1 MRNNPDKQKK
11 ERFRLQIWGL
21 SRILRWIFLT
31 VIVWWLFRN
40 THADIPAAQLNT
52 VYATPD
58 SRFVEVNGMMVHC
71 RVSGSGDP
79 LVLLHDAQSSLHTW
93 DGWIDTLRPH
103 YRVVSVDLPGFGLTG
118 PHPRGSY
125 SAFMYVEF
133 LDSLAVKL
141 GLERFHLAGN
151 GLGAQIA
158 WQYASEKPQ
167 RVNKLILMNAP
178 GFEAKSKTP
187 MDYLSSTPVLNRLF
201 WRITPEAGIRIFLE
215 QVYADDKAVTDSLVK
230 RHFDLL
236 LHPGNRKAY
245 TARASV
251 KDNRPPVMSFIR
263 EIKSPTLIVWGAEDA
278 VISPEHAYQFH
289 QNIPGSALRIYPNT
303 GHWPQEENPE
313 RTVSEARAFL
323 EGRF

>member
-1 MRNNPDKQKK
+1 MRNNPDQQKK
-11 ERFRLQIWGL
+11 ERFRLRIWGL
-21 SRILRWIFLT
+21 SRILRWIFLI
-31 VIVWWLFRN
+31 VIAWWLFRN
-40 THADIPAAQLNT
+40 THSDIPAEQLKA
-52 VYATPD
+52 VYAGSD
-58 SRFVEVNGMMVHC
+58 SKFVAVYGMQAHC
-71 RVSGSGDP
+71 RITGEGDP
-79 LVLLHDAQSSLHTW
+79 VVLLHDAQSSLHTW

-103 YRVVSVDLPGFGLTG
+103 YKVVCVDLPGFGLTG

-125 SAFMYVEF
+125 SAFMYAEF
-133 LDSLAVKL
+133 LDSLAEKL

-167 RVNKLILMNAP
+167 KVNKLILMNAP
-178 GFEAKSKTP
+178 GFEEKSKTP
-187 MDYLSSTPVLNRLF
+187 MDYLSSTPVVNRLL
-201 WRITPEAGIRIFLE
+201 WRITPESGIRIFLE
-215 QVYADDKAVTDSLVK
+215 KIYADDKEVTDTLVK

-245 TARASV
+245 TDRASV

-263 EIKSPTLIVWGAEDA
+263 EIKAPTLIVWGAEDA

-313 RTVSEARAFL
+313 RTASEARAFL

>member
-1 MRNNPDKQKK
+1 MRYNPDKQKK

-21 SRILRWIFLT
+21 SRILRWVFLIIT
-31 VIVWWLFRN
+31 VWWLFRN
-40 THADIPAAQLNT
+40 THNDIPAEQLQT
-52 VYATPD
+52 VYSCPD
-58 SRFVEVNGMMVHC
+58 SRFVEVYGIMAHC
-71 RVSGSGDP
+71 RIAGKGEPV
-79 LVLLHDAQSSLHTW
+79 VLLHDAQSSLHTW
-93 DGWIDTLRPH
+93 DGWMDTLTP
-103 YRVVSVDLPGFGLTG
+103 YYKVISVDLPGFGLTG

-133 LDSLAVKL
+133 LDSLTAKL
-141 GLERFHLAGN
+141 GLERFHLVGN

-167 RVNKLILMNAP
+167 KVNKLILMNAP
-178 GFEAKSKTP
+178 GFEEKTKTL
-187 MDYLSSTPVLNRLF
+187 MDYFSSTPVINRAL
-201 WRITPEAGIRIFLE
+201 WRITPESGVRIFLE
-215 QVYADDKAVTDSLVK
+215 KVYADDVQVTDSLVR
-230 RHFDLL
+230 RHLDMLL
-236 LHPGNRKAY
+236 RPGNRKAY
-245 TARASV
+245 TDRASV

-263 EIKSPTLIVWGAEDA
+263 EIKAPALIVWGAEDA
-278 VISPEHAYQFH
+278 IISPEHAYLFH